1 MRVVTLKQN
10 EFEQACFRL
19 AKDVALQY
27 SPDIIIGILTG
38 GAYLG
43 RIIYDVLN
51 DDGTKKYVEVAA
63 HRPGH
68 RVRGNGIV
76 KSVFSVLPQC
86 VLDRM
91 RIMESKILEW
101 RNRGKTPEP
110 RQVNVNMPAGV
121 DEKLLGGG
129 CRVLI
134 VDDAIDS
141 GATMASVKDYIM
153 REYPENIIKTA
164 VITVTTASP
173 AVEADFSLYR
183 DRVLVRFPWSNDM
196 KR

>member
-1 MRVVTLKQN
+1 MRVVTLRQQ

-27 SPDIIIGILTG
+27 SPDVIIGILTG

-51 DDGTKKYVEVAA
+51 DDGSKKYVEVEA
-63 HRPGH
+63 HRQGH

-86 VLDRM
+86 VLDGMRM
-91 RIMESKILEW
+91 LESKILEW
-101 RNRGKTPEP
+101 RNRGRTPEP
-110 RQVNVNMPAGV
+110 RQVKVEMPAGV
-121 DEKLLGGG
+121 HKKLSDGG

-141 GATMASVKDYIM
+141 GATMASVKDYIL
-153 REYPENIIKTA
+153 REYPENTVRTA

-173 AVEADFSLYR
+173 AVEADFRLYR

>member
-1 MRVVTLKQN
+1 MRVITLRQK

-27 SPDIIIGILTG
+27 SPDVIIGILTG

-51 DDGTKKYVEVAA
+51 DDGEKKYVEVAA

-68 RVRGNGIV
+68 RVRGSGFV
-76 KSVFSVLPQC
+76 KSLFSVLPQC
-86 VLDRM
+86 ALDGM
-91 RIMESKILEW
+91 RILESKILEW
-101 RNRGKTPEP
+101 RSRGKTPGQ
-110 RQVNVNMPAGV
+110 RQVKVEMPTGV
-121 DEKLLGGG
+121 QKKLLGGG

-141 GATMASVKDYIM
+141 GATMASVKDYIE
-153 REYPENIIKTA
+153 REYPGNPVKTA

>member
-1 MRVVTLKQN
+1 MRVVTLRQH

-27 SPDIIIGILTG
+27 SPDVIIGILTG

-68 RVRGNGIV
+68 QVRGNGFV
-76 KSVFSVLPQC
+76 KWVFSLLPQSA
-86 VLDRM
+86 LDGL
-91 RIMESKILEW
+91 RILESKILEW
-101 RNRGKTPEP
+101 RNRGRTPEP
-110 RQVNVNMPAGV
+110 RHVNVEMPAGV
-121 DEKLLGGG
+121 QKKLSEGG

-141 GATMASVKDYIM
+141 GATMASVKDYIE
-153 REYPENIIKTA
+153 REYPGNMVKTA